1 MWFSAKCSERNCLYD
16 KDMKGNECGNFFVL
30 QLESELIENKIN
42 SKTMTTKAFMAFLQF
57 RVIPSPASS

>member
-1 MWFSAKCSERNCLYD
+1 
-16 KDMKGNECGNFFVL
+16 MKGNECGNFFVL